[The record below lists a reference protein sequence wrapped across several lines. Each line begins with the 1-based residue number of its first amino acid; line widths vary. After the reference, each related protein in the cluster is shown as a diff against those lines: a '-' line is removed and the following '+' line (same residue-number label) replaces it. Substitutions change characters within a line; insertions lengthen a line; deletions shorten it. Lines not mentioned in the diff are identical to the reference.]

1 MKRRLLL
8 AVGLA
13 SAFHAAQPP
22 ARQIS
27 LAGEWRFKLDP
38 ADKGIEERWQA
49 SELPEKIPLPGS
61 TDEHQRGTKNEKI
74 ESRRLTRAWEYA
86 GPAWY
91 QRDIEIPAEWEGK
104 RIFLFLERCHWESQL
119 WLDDGHVGLQ
129 NSLVAPHVHE
139 LGLRVKPGKHR
150 LTLRVDNRLKINV
163 GPWASAVTEEGPGNW
178 NGVIGRIE
186 LQMTEP
192 VWIESM
198 RVFPEV
204 TNKALRVQLKIRNLT
219 AKPAK
224 SELTLRAAARG
235 GALPPAE
242 VKSQVEVSARPE
254 SSVEAPLP
262 LGDTVLLWDESTPA
276 LYDLSASLGTGE
288 IQTVFGMRV
297 WSRKGTQFMLNGRT
311 IFLRGNVDNGAF
323 PLKGY
328 PAMDSEAWKQRLGI
342 YRDHGFN
349 HVRFHSWCPPQ
360 AAFAAADELGMLL
373 QIENPLWIGDGRVS
387 ADSARADFIRSEA
400 NRIVDTYGN
409 HPSFALMSMGN
420 ELGDGLDPFLY
431 DLVEQLQKKDPRRF
445 YTSTSAPDNALR
457 PDDYFVSAGAQGK
470 RLRGDPRLEQNSPNT
485 DFDYREHLAGLDR
498 PTIAHEIGQWTVYPD
513 LNEGRKYSGP
523 QQPRYLEIY
532 RQSAEKNN
540 LAGQLDAFRAASGQL
555 MVSLYKEEIE
565 SILRTPGIAGFQLLA
580 LAGWPG
586 FGPAFTGVLDPLNDS
601 RELITPASF
610 RRFNNSTVVLLKM
623 NKREWT
629 TAETFSAEVMVADYS
644 QDIPGRGGAEWVIRS
659 KTGQKIASG
668 ALPPSNTPVGGLRP
682 FGTIR
687 LPLARLRAP
696 AQYSIE
702 VSAEGASND
711 WDFWVYPA
719 KLPPAQT
726 RGLLLTRTW
735 NDEARA
741 ALKSGRKVVYLAP
754 APELA
759 LTVPVSFTTT
769 FWSLRWFPNRSE
781 TMGILC
787 DPKHPALAAF
797 PTDTH
802 SNWQWWHMMSRARA
816 LILNDAPAA
825 LRPIVQVIDDPTRN
839 DRLGAV
845 FEARI
850 GKGKLL
856 VSTFD
861 LETSLDS
868 RLAARQLRDS
878 LLRYAA
884 SNRFNPSEELDI
896 EFLDRLFTP
905 EKRSPQ

>member
-1 MKRRLLL
+1 MNRLFL
-8 AVGLA
+8 ACVLA
-13 SAFHAAQPP
+13 SSAVAADLP

-38 ADKGIEERWQA
+38 ADKGIDERWQA
-49 SELPEKIPLPGS
+49 SDLPEKIPLPGS

-74 ESRRLTRAWEYA
+74 EPARLTRVWEYV

-104 RIFLFLERCHWESQL
+104 RILVFLERCHWESQL
-119 WLDDGHVGLQ
+119 WLDDEHIGLQ
-129 NSLVAPHVHE
+129 NSLVAPHIYE
-139 LGLRVKPGKHR
+139 LGLLVKPGRHR
-150 LTLRVDNRLKINV
+150 LTLRVDNRLKINL
-163 GPWASAVTEEGPGNW
+163 GPWTSAVTEEGPGNW

-192 VWIESM
+192 VWIDSM
-198 RVFPEV
+198 RVFTEV
-204 TNKALRVQLKIRNLT
+204 TNKSLRVQLKIRNLT

-262 LGDTVLLWDESTPA
+262 LGDAVRLWDESTPA
-276 LYDLSASLGTGE
+276 LYDLTASLGAGE

-297 WSRKGTQFMLNGRT
+297 WSKKGTQFMLNGRA
-311 IFLRGNVDNGAF
+311 ILLRGNVDNGVF

-328 PAMDSEAWKQRLGI
+328 PPMDAGAWKQRLKI
-342 YRDHGFN
+342 YQDHGFN
-349 HVRFHSWCPPQ
+349 HVRFHSWCPPE

-373 QIENPLWIGDGRVS
+373 QVENPLWIAGGRVS

-420 ELGDGLDPFLY
+420 ELGDGLDLFLF

-445 YTSTSAPDNALR
+445 YTSTSSPGNLLR
-457 PDDYFVSAGAQGK
+457 PDDYFVSAGANGK
-470 RLRGDPRLEQNSPNT
+470 RLRGDPRLEQDTPNT
-485 DFDYREHLAGLDR
+485 AFDYREHLAGLDR

-513 LNEGRKYSGP
+513 LNEGRKFTGSRE
-523 QQPRYLEIY
+523 PRYFELY

-540 LAGQLDAFRAASGQL
+540 LSGQLDSFRAASGKH

-580 LAGWPG
+580 LADWTG
-586 FGPAFTGVLDPLNDS
+586 FKPAFTGVLDALNDS
-601 RELITPASF
+601 RELITPASY

-629 TAETFSAEVMVADYS
+629 TAETFAAEVMVADYS
-644 QDIPGRGGAEWVIRS
+644 QEVPGRGGAEWVVRS
-659 KTGQKIASG
+659 KAGQKIASG

-682 FGTIR
+682 FGAIR
-687 LPLARLRAP
+687 LPLSRLRAP

-719 KLPPAQT
+719 KLSPPQT
-726 RGLLLTRTW
+726 RGLLLTKTW

-741 ALKSGRKVVYLAP
+741 ALKRGRKVVYLAP
-754 APELA
+754 AEELA
-759 LTVPVSFTTT
+759 LTLAVSFTTT
-769 FWSLRWFPNRSE
+769 SRSLRWFPERSAA
-781 TMGILC
+781 MGILC
-787 DPKHPALAAF
+787 DPKHPGLANF
-797 PTDTH
+797 PTDAH
-802 SNWQWWHMMSRARA
+802 SNWQWWHLMSRARA

-839 DRLGAV
+839 YRLGAV

-856 VSTFD
+856 VSTLD
-861 LETSLDS
+861 LETSLET

-884 SNRFNPSEELDI
+884 SSRFNPTEELDV
-896 EFLDRLFTP
+896 EFLDKLFTP
-905 EKRSPQ
+905 EKRSSQ